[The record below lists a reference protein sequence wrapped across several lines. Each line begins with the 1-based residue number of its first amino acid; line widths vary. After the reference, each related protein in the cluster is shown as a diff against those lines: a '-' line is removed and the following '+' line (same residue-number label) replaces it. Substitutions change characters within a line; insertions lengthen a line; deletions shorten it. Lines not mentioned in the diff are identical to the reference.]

1 MKKILILLVLFLV
14 ISIYSFAAENK
25 FHVGFSSE
33 GVKFSFPF
41 GKSYNYADIRVTRV
55 VDGDTLVLESGER
68 VRLIGID
75 APEMH
80 ESEKLFRDSY
90 RTKKDVATIKRL
102 GKASYEFL
110 KKLVEGKRVTLEFD
124 VEKYDRYNRL
134 LAYVY
139 LKDDGTFI
147 NAKILEEGYAQIMT
161 VPPNVKYKDLF
172 LELARQAREQ
182 RKGLW
187 KEE

>member
-1 MKKILILLVLFLV
+1 MRKILILMGLSLIF
-14 ISIYSFAAENK
+14 SIHSFAGENK
-25 FHVGFSSE
+25 FHVRFSSE
-33 GVKFSFPF
+33 GIKFSFPF
-41 GKSYNYADIRVTRV
+41 GKSYNYADIRVSRV
-55 VDGDTLVLESGER
+55 VDGDTLILESGER

-90 RTKKDVATIKRL
+90 RTKKDIATIKKL

-139 LKDDGTFI
+139 LKEDGTFV
-147 NAKILEEGYAQIMT
+147 NAKMLEEGYAQIMT
-161 VPPNVKYKDLF
+161 VPPNVKYKELF
-172 LELARQAREQ
+172 LELSRRAREQ
-182 RKGLW
+182 RRGLW